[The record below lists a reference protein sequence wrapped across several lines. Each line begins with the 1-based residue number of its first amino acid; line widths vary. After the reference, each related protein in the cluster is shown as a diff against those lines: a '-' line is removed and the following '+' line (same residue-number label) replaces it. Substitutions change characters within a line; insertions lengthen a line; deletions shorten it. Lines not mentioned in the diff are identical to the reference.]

1 MKAIFENHSILVEH
15 GITYNTAT
23 AEAVASEVICEKI
36 TRTLCRTKKGKW
48 FFCTQYENT
57 AGGIEPITA
66 IEAIVWLRGQGLP
79 ALIVKYFRDLWDC
92 PDLERGRVVVRELPA
107 EGSNRR
113 AV

>member
-1 MKAIFENHSILVEH
+1 MKQLFDNHSKVIEY

-23 AEAVASEVICEKI
+23 AEAVASEVICENI

-48 FFCTQYENT
+48 FFCTQLENT
-57 AGGIEPITA
+57 AGGIQSITA
-66 IEAIVWLRGQGLP
+66 IEAIVWLHGQGLP

-92 PDLERGRVVVRELPA
+92 RDLERGRVVIRELPA